1 MSLSVPEAIVTA
13 RALAHENGLAASPV
27 VLADRSNLVLRL
39 DPHPLV
45 ARVAMATSLAR
56 VGMAW
61 LRREVEVARF
71 LDAASAPVTR
81 PASALEPGPYERD
94 GFVLSFWQLERLAA
108 TPPSPRGAGE
118 ALAACHRALAAYP
131 ASALPLWGGVE
142 EAREVHARALARG
155 VFDAPERA
163 RLAAAWERAERI
175 LAEAPSRTA
184 SMQAVHGDAHLG
196 NVLATDRGA
205 VWTDWEDAFVGP
217 VEWGLACL
225 ASRRDLFGEDGEAI
239 TQALAAY
246 DAPHDLEL
254 VRDLGLVRNLQVIPW
269 LAVFAE
275 REPEL
280 LPRMRARLAKL

>member
-1 MSLSVPEAIVTA
+1 M
-13 RALAHENGLAASPV
+13 

-39 DPHPLV
+39 DPAPLV
-45 ARVAMATSLAR
+45 ARVAMATSMAR

-71 LDAASAPVTR
+71 LVASGAPVTR
-81 PASALEPGPYERD
+81 PATSLEAGPHEHD
-94 GFVLSFWQLERLAA
+94 GLVLSFWELERLAEA
-108 TPPSPRGAGE
+108 PVSARAAGE
-118 ALAACHRALAAYP
+118 ALARCHRALASYPP
-131 ASALPLWGGVE
+131 ASLPRWGGVE

-155 VFDAPERA
+155 VFDAEERA

-175 LAEAPSRTA
+175 LAEAPGRTA

-196 NVLATDRGA
+196 NVLATARGA

-217 VEWGLACL
+217 VEWDLACL
-225 ASRRDLFGEDGEAI
+225 ASRRDLFGEDAHAI
-239 TQALAAY
+239 TGALAAY
-246 DAPHDLEL
+246 EGPYDPEL
-254 VRDLGLVRNLQVIPW
+254 VHELGLLRNLQVIPW
-269 LAVFAE
+269 LALFAE